1 VPLRTVASAG
11 DERYQRVYTGLLLA
25 WVQGVEPC
33 IHDGEPV
40 QQFAIDLPGFVAD
53 KRRQTGQEP

>member
-1 VPLRTVASAG
+1 MAFRTGARVG
-11 DERYQRVYTGLLLA
+11 DKRYQRVHTGLLLA

-53 KRRQTGQEP
+53 ERR